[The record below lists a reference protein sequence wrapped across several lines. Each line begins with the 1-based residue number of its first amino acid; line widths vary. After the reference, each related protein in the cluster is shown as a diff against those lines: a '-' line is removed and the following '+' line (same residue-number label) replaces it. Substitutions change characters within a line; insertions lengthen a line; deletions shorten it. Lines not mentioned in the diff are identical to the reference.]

1 MSRAVLMGILSE
13 MHLWLSEIEMG
24 QLYNELIAYFGLIGA
39 LDECQALE
47 NAWKDPYNRR
57 EIEGCIFQCFLRNA
71 AISFLNSLKS
81 LMFLTL
87 SNTSLSSTSAYL

>member
-13 MHLWLSEIEMG
+13 MRVWLSELEME

-47 NAWKDPYNRR
+47 SAWKDPYNRR
-57 EIEGCIFQCFLRNA
+57 EIDEFIKAWLRRKQRKKEE
-71 AISFLNSLKS
+71 IV
-81 LMFLTL
+81 TGVV
-87 SNTSLSSTSAYL
+87 